1 MQDFDNSNIRGR
13 VGRILI
19 SGTVTN
25 TVKLQALNSKWMQKK
40 ESGEV
45 LSKKERNERAAWT
58 QEDRLKHDIEQQA
71 AQNRETSKKTDID
84 NKILYGGTLTPEE
97 EKYLEQNAPSALQ
110 KYRQIKAEKKAYEEK
125 LEHCGT
131 KDEVQRLKLETM
143 GEYAAAMKKVENNPY
158 IPMSEK
164 LAKAQELLAKTR
176 NVQDAEWEFMQS
188 PKFLGLPTEAEET
201 EERTEELLEHGNLV
215 NDRISDAANAE
226 EVYSEKTD
234 AGKTDT
240 EETDT
245 EKADTEETDT
255 NQTDP
260 AEQELLQ
267 AMEDACQRIQLNAQL
282 EQGEDISA
290 AADVKRGTGQKVDL
304 SV

>member
-1 MQDFDNSNIRGR
+1 M
-13 VGRILI
+13 I

-97 EKYLEQNAPSALQ
+97 EKYLEQNDPNALQ

-125 LEHCGT
+125 LEHCRT

-143 GEYAAAMKKVENNPY
+143 GEYAAVMKKVENNPY

-176 NVQDAEWEFMQS
+176 NVQEAEWKFMQS
-188 PKFLGLPTEAEET
+188 PKFIGLPTEAEET
-201 EERTEELLEHGNLV
+201 EKRTEELLENGNLA
-215 NDRISDAANAE
+215 NDRTSEVANPE

-234 AGKTDT
+234 VGKTDSK
-240 EETDT
+240 E
-245 EKADTEETDT
+245 ADTKETDT

-260 AEQELLQ
+260 ADQELLQ

-282 EQGEDISA
+282 ELGEDISV
-290 AADVKRGTGQKVDL
+290 AADVKRSTGQKVDL

>member
-1 MQDFDNSNIRGR
+1 M
-13 VGRILI
+13 I

-97 EKYLEQNAPSALQ
+97 EKYLEQNDPSALR

-125 LEHCGT
+125 LEHCRT

-176 NVQDAEWEFMQS
+176 NVQETEWKFMQS
-188 PKFLGLPTEAEET
+188 PKFIGLPTEAEET
-201 EERTEELLEHGNLV
+201 EKRTEELLENGPIA
-215 NDRISDAANAE
+215 NDRTSEAADPE
-226 EVYSEKTD
+226 EVYSDKTDSEKTD
-234 AGKTDT
+234 LEKTDL

-245 EKADTEETDT
+245 KETDT

-260 AEQELLQ
+260 A
-267 AMEDACQRIQLNAQL
+267 
-282 EQGEDISA
+282 
-290 AADVKRGTGQKVDL
+290 DVKRSTGQKVDL